1 MTAQH
6 DPGSRPADDG
16 MVTFLESV
24 ALFDC
29 LSPDSRAR
37 LAGACRPI
45 EVDRGR
51 YLFFEGDQAHSVYVV
66 RHGWMVILLAAL
78 DGRELVLSEMRR
90 GDVFGENAVLTS
102 LPRSA
107 TAVARED
114 SVLLVLPG
122 QEFLN
127 ILDDEPCLA
136 RRLLEQA
143 AARLAAGN
151 QREAALAFLPAEA
164 RLARVLHQLD
174 DLDQA
179 TRDKGYVTVSQEEL
193 AQRTGLTRQT
203 VARLLGEWRRHDWL
217 LTGRGRI
224 MLLNRTLIYAQED
237 QVLD

>member
-1 MTAQH
+1 MCEEGASTVPSSAEEIL
-6 DPGSRPADDG
+6 
-16 MVTFLESV
+16 TFLGSV

-29 LSPDSRAR
+29 LSPDCMAR
-37 LAGACRPI
+37 LATACR
-45 EVDRGR
+45 VSRVGR
-51 YLFFEGDQAHSVYVV
+51 SHYLFFEGDAAHSVYVV
-66 RHGWMVILLAAL
+66 RHGWMVILLAGP

-90 GDVFGENAVLTS
+90 GDVFGENAVLTG

-107 TAVARED
+107 TAVAREG
-114 SVLLVLPG
+114 SELLVLPG
-122 QEFLN
+122 EVFLSV
-127 ILDDEPCLA
+127 LQDEPCLA

-164 RLARVLHQLD
+164 RLARMLHQLD

-203 VARLLGEWRRHDWL
+203 VARLLGQWRRQDWL

-224 MLLNRTLIYAQED
+224 MLLNRAEIYAHEEQM
-237 QVLD
+237 LD